1 MLPEQQQRLEA
12 IFRAVLALDP
22 AVKVG
27 AVRRGE
33 IESWDSLAHV
43 MLVAAVENEFGI
55 AIDLGASLH
64 LDSFDAALTLVRECS
79 A

>member
-1 MLPEQQQRLEA
+1 MLPEQQKRLEA

-22 AVKVG
+22 AVKLG
-27 AVRRGE
+27 TVRRGE
-33 IESWDSLAHV
+33 VESWDSLAHV
-43 MLVAAVENEFGI
+43 MLIAAVENEFGI

-64 LDSFDAALTLVRECS
+64 LDSFAAAVDLVRERS